1 MMSET
6 TIKPA
11 DMYLEKDPVGAN
23 IACEIIPDI
32 SKWPASVIAVKR
44 MGRVET
50 DYGTTIA
57 PYQFGVIREQ
67 IMPVRIYLREGG
79 FVMYENIKSMLE
91 NGWVI
96 NLDLHDII

>member
-1 MMSET
+1 MPNPVIE
-6 TIKPA
+6 PV
-11 DMYLEKDPVGAN
+11 DMYFDRDPVGTE
-23 IACEIIPDI
+23 IAYEMIPDL

-44 MGRVET
+44 MGWVET

-79 FVMYENIKSMLE
+79 LMMYANVEKMLRD
-91 NGWVI
+91 GWTI
-96 NLDLHDII
+96 D